1 MRWEGEFV
9 NNHPHG
15 IGQAYVAATNLEGDE
30 RWAGDTAVK
39 GPVVEFVEG
48 KMITKV

>member
-1 MRWEGEFV
+1 MFED
-9 NNHPHG
+9 NQPHG
-15 IGQAYVAATNLEGDE
+15 EGQAYVAATNLAGDE

-48 KMITKV
+48 EMVTKL